1 MWHCHSFKPFWQ
13 LYHWIIVVPQFRLR
27 TTAFKTH
34 TTLQDTYNIARPSQ
48 KQSRE
53 NCRQVEL
60 QNHDNWKT
68 VATESKES
76 ACVQLHASELQ
87 LKQLTSN
94 PKMNIQRTA
103 GLELFPLTTHA
114 SFCKTVK
121 TLARFP
127 HSLCRQSS
135 ITRQLYCFLGRLMPW
150 KTCTSNNTIQAD
162 ATTSDAVKFKCL
174 ANSCNPTFR
183 TSKAD
188 LFTDTWKWDKTTL

>member
-68 VATESKES
+68 VATESNES
-76 ACVQLHASELQ
+76 TWVQLQTSYKWQQWHQLQSSE
-87 LKQLTSN
+87 
-94 PKMNIQRTA
+94 MNITWTDIKMERRIQNCFNWQNLQTYEQLLQYVWTA
-103 GLELFPLTTHA
+103 SA
-114 SFCKTVK
+114 
-121 TLARFP
+121 
-127 HSLCRQSS
+127 
-135 ITRQLYCFLGRLMPW
+135 RQLNGFW
-150 KTCTSNNTIQAD
+150 KQTG
-162 ATTSDAVKFKCL
+162 
-174 ANSCNPTFR
+174 
-183 TSKAD
+183 
-188 LFTDTWKWDKTTL
+188 